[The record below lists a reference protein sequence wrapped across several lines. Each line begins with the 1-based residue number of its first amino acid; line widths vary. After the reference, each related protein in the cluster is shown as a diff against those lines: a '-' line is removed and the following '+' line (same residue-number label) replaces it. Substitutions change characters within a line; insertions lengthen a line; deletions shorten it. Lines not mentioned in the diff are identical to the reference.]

1 MARETTGG
9 RWLERP
15 RDAPGAAM
23 RMAFCIAS
31 WKLRPMAITSP
42 TDFIDEPRPAET
54 LLVEV
59 PARDLD
65 NAIVERR
72 LKALP
77 MRRSTPRRQQRTTAD
92 CCTTSLHAAAERQRL
107 PAVRRGFDPHKERQ
121 FQLLLL
127 RIAGVIATRV
137 RRWSSS

>member
-1 MARETTGG
+1 
-9 RWLERP
+9 
-15 RDAPGAAM
+15 M

-42 TDFIDEPRPAET
+42 TDFIDKLGRRDVTEF
-54 LLVEV
+54 VEV
-59 PARDLD
+59 PARELD
-65 NAIVERR
+65 DAIVERR

-92 CCTTSLHAAAERQRL
+92 CCTTSLHAATERQRL